1 MSPRTFIG
9 VGLLASALAGC
20 MGKIEQLPNDEFDD
34 PTVAKACQVRTLPVQ
49 PLRRLSSTQ
58 YANVIRDLFG
68 TQGDTVIS
76 GTLFPPTVI
85 DRGFSND
92 AAANTVNT
100 EQSNAIED
108 EATRIATLIVDEPQ
122 PYLRALLPGTLPA
135 TIDDAAVD
143 GAIDAFIADFGR
155 RAYRHPLSADE
166 TSRVRGLYDAM
177 RAEQGATKAFA
188 AVVQFFVQSPQL
200 LYRIEHGTGDG
211 PVPELAKL
219 THYEMASRLSFL
231 FLDSVPD
238 ADLYAAAERGELA
251 TKQQV
256 AEQARRLASDPR
268 FAAVLSRFHADWL
281 HIYEL
286 TTKDAAL
293 YPSYTP
299 AVRASLANEVGEL
312 TRLVFDAGG
321 TIEDVLSTP
330 RLPVDG
336 TLASYY
342 GVNGP
347 ASGWGTAEI
356 PGRRG
361 ILTLGSVLAA
371 LANTSASSPI
381 HRGNFFYK
389 EVLCRPAISLP
400 PASLDL
406 MGPLQ
411 STADL
416 PTARERYAPLMTN
429 SMCMGCHQKFNP
441 IGFAFENFDAA
452 GRFRAQENGTT
463 IDASGTIDIG
473 PEGAPNIVTF
483 ANASELVAHIGPTEL
498 AQDCYA
504 KQWFRASNGRLDTE
518 EDTCSAAQLKYL
530 VSATAGDLRELMVAL
545 TQVDAF
551 LYRRKV
557 VE

>member
-1 MSPRTFIG
+1 MLRSSIG
-9 VGLLASALAGC
+9 VGCLASVLFGC
-20 MGKIEQLPNDEFDD
+20 MGTIEELPNDEFDD

-58 YANVIRDLFG
+58 YANVIRELFG
-68 TQGDTVIS
+68 AQGDNVLA

-108 EATRIATLIVDEPQ
+108 EATRIATLVIDAPQ
-122 PYLRALLPGTLPA
+122 TYLRALLPGTLPQ
-135 TIDDAAVD
+135 TIDDAAID
-143 GAIDAFIADFGR
+143 GAIDAFITDFGR
-155 RAYRHPLSADE
+155 RAYRHPLSAEE
-166 TSRVRGLYDAM
+166 TSRVRGLYTAV
-177 RAEQGATKAFA
+177 RSEQGATKAFA

-200 LYRIEHGTGDG
+200 LYRVERGAGDG
-211 PVPELAKL
+211 PVAELEKL
-219 THYEMASRLSFL
+219 APYEMASRLSFL
-231 FLDSVPD
+231 FLDSAPD
-238 ADLYAAAERGELA
+238 AELYAAAERGELV
-251 TKQQV
+251 TKAQV
-256 AEQARRLASDPR
+256 AAQARRLASDPR
-268 FAAVLSRFHADWL
+268 FGDVLARFHADWL
-281 HIYEL
+281 HLYEL
-286 TTKDAAL
+286 TSKDTTL
-293 YPSYTP
+293 FPNYTP
-299 AVRASLANEVGEL
+299 AVRASLENEVGEL
-312 TRLVFDAGG
+312 TRLVFEAGG

-330 RLPVDG
+330 KLPVDG

-347 ASGWGTAEI
+347 SSGWSAVEI

-371 LANTSASSPI
+371 LAKTSTSSPI
-381 HRGNFFYK
+381 HRGNFFRN

-406 MGPLQ
+406 MEPLQ
-411 STADL
+411 STANL
-416 PTARERYAPLMTN
+416 PTARQRYAPLLSN
-429 SMCMGCHQKFNP
+429 PMCMGCHEKFNP

-452 GRFRAQENGTT
+452 GRFRTEENGVT
-463 IDASGTIDIG
+463 IDASGTLDVG
-473 PEGAPNIVTF
+473 PDGAPNVVSF

-504 KQWFRASNGRLDTE
+504 KQWFRASNGRLDTD
-518 EDTCSAAQLKYL
+518 EDSCSTAQLKYL
-530 VSATAGDLRELMVAL
+530 VSATGGDLRELMVAL

-551 LYRRKV
+551 LYRRKA
-557 VE
+557 VEL